1 MRFQVGQGFGK
12 SSGRFLRCFAELE
25 FSDSNNDLL
34 VENLKRVR
42 KRHRGTVPTMAA
54 AVQAMVAEE
63 AETSP
68 LTAAAT
74 QLLLDRLHTSWVA
87 AHLLVSVHQA
97 VHSRDPRWMERTV
110 SAGCDVIKI
119 VQDAFERAAFL
130 CEREYQECP
139 ELELTGRDVAA
150 AEKGED
156 VGEILISHVPAHLH
170 HIFFE
175 IFKNAMRATVEYTR
189 LQDAVQE
196 LPPVRVLGKTE
207 NIF

>member
-1 MRFQVGQGFGK
+1 M
-12 SSGRFLRCFAELE
+12 E